1 MYQIGDFSI
10 ISRLTIKTLH
20 YYHECGLLEP
30 SLIDSESG
38 YRYYDEKCLDRAR
51 TIQELRHLEFTIK
64 DIKIILDNCQDDS
77 ELLDYM
83 ANKQREIA
91 RKMAT
96 YENMEK
102 KLAAF
107 IKQTRQTEEVHD
119 MNKDSGIVIKN
130 IPDTLVASIRFRGQY
145 QDAGVYFPR
154 LFKLCGRHAN
164 GSPFF
169 LYYDTDY
176 KEEDADIEACVPV
189 KTAVEGD
196 GIMSRLLKGGQAITI
211 IHKGP
216 YDTLGDS
223 YKKLI
228 DYVTQTGLE
237 ILTPSREV
245 YLKGPGMILPRSPR
259 KFVTEIQML
268 VDKNSAK

>member
-1 MYQIGDFSI
+1 MYQIGDFSR
-10 ISRLTIKTLH
+10 ISRLSIKTLR

-30 SLIDSESG
+30 GRIDPDTG
-38 YRYYDEKCLDRAR
+38 YRYYDAKSLDRAR
-51 TIQELRHLEFTIK
+51 AIQELKHLDFSIK
-64 DIKIILDNCQDDS
+64 EIKEILDNCQDDS

-83 ANKQREIA
+83 ADKQKEIA
-91 RKMAT
+91 RKMAD
-96 YENMEK
+96 YESMEK

-107 IKQTRQTEEVHD
+107 IKQTRQAEEVYE
-119 MNKDSGIVIKN
+119 MNKSAVIVIKD
-130 IPDTLVASIRFRGQY
+130 IPDTLIASIRFRGRY

-154 LFKLCGRHAN
+154 LYKLCGRHAG

-189 KTAVEGD
+189 KISVEGD
-196 GIMSRLLKGGQAITI
+196 GIKSRLLKGGQAVSI

-216 YDTLGDS
+216 YETLGDS

-228 DYVTQTGLE
+228 DYVNQTGLK
-237 ILTPSREV
+237 ILSPSREV
-245 YLKGPGMILPRSPR
+245 YLKGPGMILPRSPK
-259 KFVTEIQML
+259 KFITEIQL
-268 VDKNSAK
+268 VIDQ